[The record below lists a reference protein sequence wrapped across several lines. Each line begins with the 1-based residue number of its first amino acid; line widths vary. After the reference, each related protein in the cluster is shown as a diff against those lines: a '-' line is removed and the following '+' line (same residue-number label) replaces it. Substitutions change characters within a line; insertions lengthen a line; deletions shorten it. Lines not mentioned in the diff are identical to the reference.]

1 MPMQEEP
8 WNTPLRCENGDS
20 YKDEVL
26 WKIHYVNEVTEPTNQ
41 VPEIRTLCRYCD
53 APSRL
58 LTAGSP
64 THARGLRESGR
75 GKA

>member
-1 MPMQEEP
+1 MPMQEAP
-8 WNTPLRCENGDS
+8 WNTPLRCENGHS

-53 APSRL
+53 APLKVADGWLPYPR
-58 LTAGSP
+58 
-64 THARGLRESGR
+64 
-75 GKA
+75 